1 MTATALTSP
10 LGEVTESGRRPL
22 HDSAVLLIGHGSPD
36 PRHRQGVQKIGRLL
50 DQTVAARVAVA
61 FLEHDSP
68 GAADVLA
75 AGFPE
80 HQVLVLPLLLTA
92 GMHWRR
98 DIPPLVAGPGQRLHL
113 LAPPTLPQLVDAIAQ
128 PATESGKG
136 SVVVAMAGSRRP
148 EFPQRAAEL
157 GSAVEQ
163 RLPNRQV
170 TVALNPGQVSEQ
182 ADADSLVV
190 PLVISEGVLADRIAA
205 AAEAAKAEL
214 APPAGASPAFAS
226 ALADH
231 LTRHPFS

>member
-1 MTATALTSP
+1 VTATVLTSP
-10 LGEVTESGRRPL
+10 RGEPTEGGHRPL

-36 PRHRQGVQKIGRLL
+36 PRHRQGVQKIGQLL
-50 DQTVAARVAVA
+50 DQTVAARVAVG

-68 GAADVLA
+68 SATDVLT

-80 HQVLVLPLLLTA
+80 HRVLVLPLLLTA

-98 DIPPLVAGPGQRLHL
+98 DIPPLVAGPGQRIHL
-113 LAPPTLPQLVDAIAQ
+113 LAPPPLPQFVDAIAE
-128 PATESGKG
+128 PADNSDKG
-136 SVVVAMAGSRRP
+136 TVVVAMAGSRRP

-157 GSAVEQ
+157 GSAVAQ
-163 RLPNRQV
+163 RLPNRHV

-190 PLVISEGVLADRIAA
+190 PLVIGEGVLADRIAA

-214 APPAGASPAFAS
+214 APPVGAGPAFAS